1 MNELKAKKIFEE
13 AQKKFEEFK
22 YDEARNL
29 WLKILEFY
37 PENLSLLR
45 NISLSYFNQKKFF
58 ETEKILKK
66 ILKINLSE
74 PNAISMLIFVLEQQD
89 KIVEAQN
96 LIKEGLKNNILE
108 EHWNFKMKTM
118 IPMIRLNNEIIKNFR
133 SEIENYIDEIINDKK
148 NYNFNPNDHLIK
160 PPHFGLSYDEFN
172 NLELNKKCVNF
183 FRKIYP
189 GLNKSYKIDNHNSN
203 KIKIGFISEY
213 LTDHTI
219 GKLFKGIILNLN
231 KNEFDIKVFHTEQTK
246 KGLILDELI
255 TAEKNESIKNYF
267 LPKNFHEKQKIIL
280 KEKLD
285 ILFYPEIG
293 LSLQLYYLSF
303 LKLAK
308 YQVTSWG
315 HPETTGNHS
324 IDYFISSKLIESSDG
339 QNNYSEKLICSDSLP
354 MFYYKPKVKK
364 ELNEVETSKTNIY
377 SCPQTLFKLHPE
389 FDKIIEGIQARD
401 KNSII
406 YFIKDPN
413 QILFKILIDRMK
425 KNSQINLD
433 KITFLEG
440 LSWEEYIN
448 HCGKASVLL
457 DPLYFG
463 AGNSF
468 YESMFYGTPTI
479 SLPTKY
485 TKSRLVLGAYNQ
497 MDISNVNFNP
507 ISNSL
512 DDYVSKAVETANKP
526 NLFELKQ
533 ELKSKAHKKLYENKD
548 SIIDLEMI
556 FKKIVS

>member
-13 AQKKFEEFK
+13 AQKKFEKFE

-58 ETEKILKK
+58 ETEEILKK

-89 KIVEAQN
+89 KIVAAQN
-96 LIKEGLKNNILE
+96 LIKKGLENNILE

-133 SEIENYIDEIINDKK
+133 SEIENYIDGVINDKK

-255 TAEKNESIKNYF
+255 AAEKMDQLKIISF
-267 LPKNFHEKQKIIL
+267 QKI
-280 KEKLD
+280 
-285 ILFYPEIG
+285 
-293 LSLQLYYLSF
+293 S
-303 LKLAK
+303 
-308 YQVTSWG
+308 
-315 HPETTGNHS
+315 
-324 IDYFISSKLIESSDG
+324 
-339 QNNYSEKLICSDSLP
+339 
-354 MFYYKPKVKK
+354 M
-364 ELNEVETSKTNIY
+364 
-377 SCPQTLFKLHPE
+377 
-389 FDKIIEGIQARD
+389 
-401 KNSII
+401 KN
-406 YFIKDPN
+406 
-413 QILFKILIDRMK
+413 
-425 KNSQINLD
+425 
-433 KITFLEG
+433 
-440 LSWEEYIN
+440 
-448 HCGKASVLL
+448 
-457 DPLYFG
+457 
-463 AGNSF
+463 
-468 YESMFYGTPTI
+468 
-479 SLPTKY
+479 
-485 TKSRLVLGAYNQ
+485 
-497 MDISNVNFNP
+497 
-507 ISNSL
+507 
-512 DDYVSKAVETANKP
+512 
-526 NLFELKQ
+526 
-533 ELKSKAHKKLYENKD
+533 KKL
-548 SIIDLEMI
+548 
-556 FKKIVS
+556 F